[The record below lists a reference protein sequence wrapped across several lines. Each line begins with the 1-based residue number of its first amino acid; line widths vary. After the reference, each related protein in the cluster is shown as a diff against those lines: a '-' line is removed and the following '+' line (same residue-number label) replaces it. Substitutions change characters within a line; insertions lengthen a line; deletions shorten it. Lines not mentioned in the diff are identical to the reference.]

1 MKNILKAIKSV
12 LREFDN
18 KLNRIEKSIPDAV
31 KTMTGASATED
42 GKSGIVPA
50 PKAGQQNFPLFG
62 DGGYK
67 ALTQADY
74 TQNDETASDYI
85 KNRPFGYYTIQD
97 VILEEIPFTYKNTKS
112 QTSLS
117 LNESELVKSKSSIDV
132 LTVVDEAFGE
142 RYDLPKRIIPE
153 YTLDESSCIG
163 FGNVSLISSSSTDTG
178 EKFLIDITNNGG
190 YTCVYRVVD
199 ESRLGIE
206 SSLTCLVSKPVGKKV
221 DPDFLPIASLSK
233 LGCGK
238 ATVIDDSDTATK
250 RNTKPVYIDSDGI
263 LYSGLTLPTAGSV
276 GDIPVIKSIAY
287 GNQYEYGRTTLGGF
301 LDGVSSTNYKHVVL
315 LNKERTETVKTLKN
329 VQLLLNDVNSHY
341 SADNIAKRDD
351 WMKWVNDRTEVYD
364 ESIEKLRQTLSDITQ
379 VLKDNTKMTEEM
391 FVQSSRD
398 RIIDFATKVEN
409 KNTMASRE
417 EFNRIFKVY
426 DKYEKFLKER
436 ELPNGE
442 VDINYQIIK
451 ESYEEHL
458 RNHTFIEDV
467 RGYTK

>member
-67 ALTQADY
+67 AIPQADY

-117 LNESELVKSKSSIDV
+117 LNGSELVKSKSSIDV

-163 FGNVSLISSSSTDTG
+163 FGNVSLISSSSPDTG
-178 EKFLIDITNNGG
+178 EKFLVGITNNGG

-199 ESRLGIE
+199 ESRVGIE

-276 GDIPVIKSIAY
+276 GDIPVIKSIDY
-287 GNQYEYGRTTLGGF
+287 GNQYKYGRTTLGGF
-301 LDGVSSTNYKHVVL
+301 LDGVSSTNYKHEVL
-315 LNKERTETVKTLKN
+315 LDNSIRDIVFILGGEVGDLCLSIGSSKTIDIGSVSRGCVIHVQSIIKGYVSVKT
-329 VQLLLNDVNSHY
+329 
-341 SADNIAKRDD
+341 
-351 WMKWVNDRTEVYD
+351 YD
-364 ESIEKLRQTLSDITQ
+364 GAR
-379 VLKDNTKMTEEM
+379 
-391 FVQSSRD
+391 
-398 RIIDFATKVEN
+398 
-409 KNTMASRE
+409 
-417 EFNRIFKVY
+417 
-426 DKYEKFLKER
+426 ER
-436 ELPNGE
+436 EYN
-442 VDINYQIIK
+442 
-451 ESYEEHL
+451 
-458 RNHTFIEDV
+458 FIPYGLISSNTS
-467 RGYTK
+467 RTLKLYSSGQTSFLCTKYYNKIV